1 MRPINRWIVIL
12 TTVFFSYPSIA
23 DKPANTAK
31 QTQNTRL
38 TLEAIMADPDWM
50 GNSPENP
57 SWSLDGKRVYFEQ
70 KAEGRSHNESYQLD
84 PVTKKAEKLTKDQQL
99 AKASASAKF
108 NPAESHGVFTF
119 QNNLYLIEVATG
131 KVSPVTADSQ
141 TQRSA
146 VFTSDHIIT
155 YRQGYTVYQYDRNTG
170 LSSQVADFRLE
181 KDPEAE
187 QKKSYLEQSQP
198 RLLDYVKQQQD
209 EKDFQE
215 QREKEL
221 KLHQSKTWYLGKG
234 LRIKTFRIS
243 PNGQWVILGTVKK
256 DRSGKSDH
264 MPEFVTED
272 GYVND
277 RKVRSLVGTSEPLNE
292 AFYLFNLKKQTKLSL
307 ELNHLPGINDD
318 PLKKLRK
325 KAAQKIGY
333 KYKDK
338 KGDRAV
344 YAYNWLPNQGV
355 AWNDDSSKAAIL
367 LFSYDNKSRWILT
380 LDTKETKL
388 KTAHWMTE
396 DTWVNDW
403 TFNEFGWLPD
413 NNTLYYLSE
422 EEGYSHLYIKKG
434 KRRATQLTDGQ
445 YEVSDLTVGK
455 DGKHIY
461 YRANQKHPGI
471 YEIYRLN
478 LDTRSSEALTD
489 LNGVNHYKL
498 SPDEQSLLI
507 THSSTTRK
515 PELFLHGIGSEK
527 APVQITQTMS
537 EQFLKQQWQAPE
549 IVAIKSSHIDRS
561 IYSRLY
567 KPKSVTES
575 SAKKRPAVMFVHG
588 AGYLQNSHQ
597 GWSGYFREY
606 MFHNYLVEK
615 GFVVLDMD
623 YRASKGYGRDWR
635 TAIYRNMGTPE
646 LQDLK
651 DGAEWLVENMNVDP
665 EKIGVYGGSYG
676 GFMTFMAM
684 FKEPELFAS
693 GAALRPVTDW
703 AHYNHGYTSN
713 ILNTPQV
720 DPDAYERSSPIEF
733 ADGLNKPLLICHG
746 MVDDNVFFKDTV
758 RLVQRLI
765 ELKKTKHFETA
776 IYPVEPHGFKQPSSW
791 LDEYTRIDQ
800 LFERTLR

>member
-1 MRPINRWIVIL
+1 MQPINRWIVIL
-12 TTVFFSYPSIA
+12 SAAFFTFPSLA
-23 DKPANTAK
+23 DKTSDIAK
-31 QTQNTRL
+31 QTQVSRL
-38 TLEAIMADPDWM
+38 TLESIMADPDWM
-50 GNSPENP
+50 GNSPQLP
-57 SWSLDGKRVYFEQ
+57 SWSLDGKHIYFER
-70 KAEGRSHNESYQLD
+70 KVKGRTHNNSYQLN
-84 PVTKKAEKLTKDQQL
+84 PVDQKTAIISKDQL
-99 AKASASAKF
+99 LIKASSGAKL
-108 NPAESHGVFTF
+108 NPAESHGVFSF
-119 QNNLYLIEVATG
+119 QSNLYLVELATS
-131 KVSPVTADSQ
+131 KISTITADSQ
-141 TQRSA
+141 VQLSP
-146 VFTSDHIIT
+146 VFIDNDTIS
-155 YRQGYTVYQYDRNTG
+155 YRQGYTIYQYDLNSG
-170 LSSQVADFRLE
+170 LSSQIADFQLK
-181 KDPEAE
+181 KDPEVR
-187 QKKSYLEQSQP
+187 QDKSYLEQSQP

-209 EKDFQE
+209 EKEFQK
-215 QREKEL
+215 QRNEEL
-221 KLHQSKTWYLGKG
+221 TLHQSKTWYLGKG
-234 LRIKTFRIS
+234 LRIRTFRIS
-243 PNGQWVILGTVKK
+243 PNGQWVILGTVKQN
-256 DRSGKSDH
+256 RAGKSDN

-272 GYVND
+272 GYVKD
-277 RKVRSLVGTSEPLNE
+277 KKVRSLVGTSEPLNE
-292 AFYLFNLKKQTKLSL
+292 TLYLFDLKNHSKRLL
-307 ELNHLPGINDD
+307 ELKHLPGISDD

-338 KGDRAV
+338 TNDRAV
-344 YAYNWLPNQGV
+344 YTYNSLANRGV
-355 AWNDDSSKAAIL
+355 AWTDDSSKAAII

-380 LDTKETKL
+380 LDTKEPEL
-388 KTAHWMTE
+388 KTAHWMTDE
-396 DTWVNDW
+396 AWINDW

-413 NNTLYYLSE
+413 NQTLYYLSE

-434 KRRATQLTDGQ
+434 KRRATQLTDGK
-445 YEVSDLTVGK
+445 YEVSDLTIGK
-455 DGKHIY
+455 DGKYIY

-471 YEIYRLN
+471 YEIYRFN
-478 LDTRSSEALTD
+478 LDTRSSEALTN
-489 LNGVNHYKL
+489 LGGVNYYKL
-498 SPDEQSLLI
+498 SPDEESLLI
-507 THSSTTRK
+507 THSTTTRK
-515 PELFLHGIGSEK
+515 PELFLHSIGVEK
-527 APVQITQTMS
+527 APVQLTQTMS
-537 EQFLKQQWQAPE
+537 QQFLKHPWQAPE
-549 IVAIKSSHIDRS
+549 VVAIKSGQIDRS

-567 KPKSVTES
+567 KPKTVTES

-588 AGYLQNSHQ
+588 AGYLQNSHY

-606 MFHNYLVEK
+606 MFHNYLADK

-665 EKIGVYGGSYG
+665 ERIGVYGGSYG
-676 GFMTFMAM
+676 GFMTFMAL

-693 GAALRPVTDW
+693 GASLRPVTDW

-720 DPDAYERSSPIEF
+720 DPDAFERSSPIEF
-733 ADGLNKPLLICHG
+733 AEGLNKPLLICHG

-765 ELKKTKHFETA
+765 ELKKTKYFETA